1 VRLAYTIGT
10 LNHLKPGDVEPLEQ
24 RTIAK
29 VSRRLIPFLILC
41 YFVAYLDRVNVGF
54 AALTMNKDLGLS
66 ATAFG
71 FGAGIFFLA
80 YFLFEVPSN
89 LFLEKVGART
99 WIARIMFTWGVCSG
113 AMAFVG
119 GESSFYVVR
128 VLLGIAEAGFFPGII
143 FFLTLWFPAV
153 YRARIIGYFMAAI
166 PLSTVIGAPLSGLLL
181 ELDGFLGMKGWQWLF
196 ILEAMPALILS
207 VVVYFYLTDRPADAT
222 WLQADERRWLVARL
236 QQERTKRETVRHYS
250 VTQALFNPKVLA
262 LSLVYFGAVATNY
275 GLSFFLPQIVKA
287 FGVSNLQVGLVTA
300 LPYVT
305 GLIGIVWWGRHSDR
319 RLERRFHLAFA
330 LFIASAGIAISTAL
344 DDPTLK
350 MVALSIAGFGIFG
363 CLPVF
368 WTLPTAFLSGAA
380 AAGGI
385 ALINSIGNL
394 AGFAGPFA
402 MGRIKDLTGS
412 YTLGLLSLSAVG
424 IMAMVIVL
432 AFDHDHTLERVSD
445 ARPAG

>member
-1 VRLAYTIGT
+1 M
-10 LNHLKPGDVEPLEQ
+10 EPLEQ

-29 VSRRLIPFLILC
+29 VSARLVPFLILC

-66 ATAFG
+66 ASAFG

-89 LFLEKVGART
+89 LFLERVGARK
-99 WIARIMFTWGVCSG
+99 WIARIMFTWGLISG
-113 AMAFVG
+113 ATAFIG
-119 GESSFYVVR
+119 GETSFFVVR

-166 PLSTVIGAPLSGLLL
+166 PLSTVIGAPISGWLLG
-181 ELDGFLGMKGWQWLF
+181 LDGVMGMKGWQWLF
-196 ILEAMPALILS
+196 ILEATPALILS
-207 VVVYFYLTDRPADAT
+207 VVVFFYLTDRPSDAT
-222 WLQADERRWLVARL
+222 WLEPDERAWLVARL

-250 VTQALFNPKVLA
+250 VAQALLNPKVLA

-287 FGVSNLQVGLVTA
+287 FGVSNLQAGFITA
-300 LPYVT
+300 LPYVV
-305 GLIGIVWWGRHSDR
+305 GVISIVWWGRHSDR
-319 RLERRFHLAFA
+319 TLERRYHLAFP
-330 LFIASAGIAISTAL
+330 LFVASAGIAISTTL
-344 DDPTLK
+344 DDPTMK

-368 WTLPTAFLSGAA
+368 WTFPTAFLSGAA

-394 AGFAGPFA
+394 AGFAGPYV

-412 YTLGLLSLSAVG
+412 YTGGLLSLSAAG
-424 IMAMVIVL
+424 FMAMIIVL
-432 AFDHDHTLERVSD
+432 VLHHDHSLERVSGGD
-445 ARPAG
+445 IAA